1 MRKKSIKK
9 IPIGMI
15 VLGVFV
21 IGIII
26 YKLSSS
32 YSLLENG
39 ERVKPNSELT
49 YYIDVI
55 YDGKDEDVITSND
68 STTAKV
74 YSDYI
79 YVEDKLPEGLTF
91 VRFITAD
98 DGTVGAKRRNSEASC
113 PGHVVGDAA
122 GLHYDSVTNTVSFKV
137 KSLQAGCKLT
147 VGVVTKTPELG
158 DAKRKD
164 FYNTA
169 SAREN
174 ELSLFSNTVH
184 VFMGKE
190 DMDKYE
196 VEYQYSGTVPENAPD
211 LPITNNYISGATV
224 GVASNVNLSGYT
236 FSGWSTTD
244 VEVNNGIF
252 TMPEGKVTFTGSFT
266 ENPKYNVSYQI
277 NGEAPVGY
285 VAPDTKSYNVG
296 DDVIIDS
303 LVTGELVNGYRFLG
317 WTIDKNIDISD
328 GIFVMPSS
336 NVKLTGSFEKV
347 TYTVSYEFQGN
358 VLPPNAASLLP
369 DTAEYS
375 GGEIVTLADNPE
387 VDGYNF
393 LGWYANDTF
402 EMPERNLTIYGEWER
417 RAGEFV
423 PSIES
428 TVVNQKDY
436 YKESD
441 NIDIK
446 VTITNNNDFP
456 LEDVIITNDGK
467 IIEFTEN
474 SNCDIKSNDYVV
486 INTIPANSS
495 VDLYAKVPAGD
506 AELQDYNYNFELVGA
521 ITDNNYSL
529 DTSREYKSSVQFRVA
544 NIKLNVKGVNP
555 RHEDLAG
562 VKYGLYNDANCTSL
576 VSEGVMFD
584 IKPNNTYYVKE
595 ITGPSDNQFE
605 KYNDIIKI
613 VVNEEGRI
621 ENAEYV
627 EGVKTIEVI
636 HHKKEETVID
646 KVEDTIYNVVNN
658 PYTKTEGFK
667 KTKNVGIYFL
677 LISIISALGIIGLKF
692 RKNQ

>member
-15 VLGVFV
+15 VLGVLV

-98 DGTVGAKRRNSEASC
+98 DGTVGAKIRNSEASC

-158 DAKRKD
+158 EAKRKD

-211 LPITNNYISGATV
+211 LPITSNYISGATV
-224 GVASNVNLSGYT
+224 GVASDVNLSGYT

-244 VEVNNGIF
+244 VEVNNGLF

-474 SNCDIKSNDYVV
+474 SNYDIKSNDYVV

-584 IKPNNTYYVKE
+584 VEPSKTYYLKE
-595 ITGPSDNQFE
+595 LSGPSDNQFE

-627 EGVKTIEVI
+627 AGVNTIEVI